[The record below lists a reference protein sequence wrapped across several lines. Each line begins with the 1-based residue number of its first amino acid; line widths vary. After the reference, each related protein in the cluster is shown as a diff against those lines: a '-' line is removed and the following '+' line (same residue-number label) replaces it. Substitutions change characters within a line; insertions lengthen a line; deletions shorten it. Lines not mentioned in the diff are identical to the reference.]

1 MQAKLSTPFAHE
13 PCHLMMELERILS
26 PECTRAG
33 LAAASK
39 KRALE
44 LASELLAAAHPE
56 LDPGQLLD
64 ALIARERLGS
74 TAVGEGVALPHC
86 RFKDCKTPM
95 AALLRLAEPV
105 DFEASDRRPVD
116 LVFVLV
122 VPEEANDLHLQIL
135 GSAATALNDPGCR
148 AALREADSDAAL
160 HAAAAAAL
168 DAIRTSG
175 GQAASNTPSAGRR

>member
-1 MQAKLSTPFAHE
+1 
-13 PCHLMMELERILS
+13 MELERILS

-44 LASELLAAAHPE
+44 LASELLASAHPE

-86 RFKDCKTPM
+86 RFGACTTPT
-95 AALLRLAEPV
+95 AALLRLEEPI

-135 GSAATALNDPGCR
+135 GSAATALNDPGYR
-148 AALREADSDAAL
+148 AALRDADSDAAMY
-160 HAAAAAAL
+160 AAAVGAPHGSRSA
-168 DAIRTSG
+168 RQTETG
-175 GQAASNTPSAGRR
+175 PPSTGRR

>member
-1 MQAKLSTPFAHE
+1 
-13 PCHLMMELERILS
+13 MELERILS

-86 RFKDCKTPM
+86 RFGACKTPL
-95 AALLRLAEPV
+95 AALLRLDDPI
-105 DFEASDRRPVD
+105 DFEASDRRLVD

-135 GSAATALNDPGCR
+135 GSAATALNDPGYR
-148 AALREADSDAAL
+148 AALRAANGDAEL
-160 HAAAAAAL
+160 HAAAIRQLHAAKPVG
-168 DAIRTSG
+168 RTGSG
-175 GQAASNTPSAGRR
+175 TPSDGRS